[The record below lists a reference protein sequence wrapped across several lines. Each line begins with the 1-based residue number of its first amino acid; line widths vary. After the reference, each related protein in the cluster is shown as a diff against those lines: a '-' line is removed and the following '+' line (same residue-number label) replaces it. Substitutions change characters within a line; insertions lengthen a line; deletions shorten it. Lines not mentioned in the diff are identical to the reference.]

1 MGVGS
6 NVSLDKHDPNY
17 CKIDLRSFQFK
28 VCKKENALNQA
39 QNPRKSVNTKCF
51 DHNGSGVGGIYII
64 LISYNYATTLATS
77 LVHWTNTKSSHE
89 NSSPANISRLMPS
102 PLYITGQT

>member
-1 MGVGS
+1 MGIGS

-17 CKIDLRSFQFK
+17 CTIDLSSFQFI
-28 VCKKENALNQA
+28 VCKKKLNALNQE
-39 QNPRKSVNTKCF
+39 QNPRNVLTTMVLVLVVF
-51 DHNGSGVGGIYII
+51 TLLIIY
-64 LISYNYATTLATS
+64 NCATTLATS

-102 PLYITGQT
+102 LLYITG